1 MPADVRRSQFSR
13 GTNFNPLIWSNI
25 RQRLTFT
32 QLEMETVFPQKYIYI
47 YIHGCVWWNLYIRRV
62 RYSLCFFFP
71 LSSSIFVQKSIIR
84 HQKKKKNFT
93 THFSPPQLFN
103 KFDPRLK
110 FYLSDTQNREPIIP
124 FFVDIF
130 QLFVEKKL
138 VFDYCTYICSSIITN
153 IGGSF
158 ILFIS

>member
-1 MPADVRRSQFSR
+1 
-13 GTNFNPLIWSNI
+13 
-25 RQRLTFT
+25 
-32 QLEMETVFPQKYIYI
+32 METVFPQKYMYTWV
-47 YIHGCVWWNLYIRRV
+47 CVMKSLY
-62 RYSLCFFFP
+62 S
-71 LSSSIFVQKSIIR
+71 SSSIFVMFFFPPFFFDIR
-84 HQKKKKNFT
+84 SKVHYSSPKKKKKNFT
-93 THFSPPQLFN
+93 THFSPQLFN

>member
-1 MPADVRRSQFSR
+1 
-13 GTNFNPLIWSNI
+13 
-25 RQRLTFT
+25 
-32 QLEMETVFPQKYIYI
+32 METVFPQKYMYTWV
-47 YIHGCVWWNLYIRRV
+47 CVMKSLY
-62 RYSLCFFFP
+62 S
-71 LSSSIFVQKSIIR
+71 SSSIFVMFFFPPFFFDIR
-84 HQKKKKNFT
+84 SKVHYSSPKKKKKNFT

-158 ILFIS
+158 ILFIP

>member
-1 MPADVRRSQFSR
+1 
-13 GTNFNPLIWSNI
+13 
-25 RQRLTFT
+25 
-32 QLEMETVFPQKYIYI
+32 METVFPQKYMYTWV
-47 YIHGCVWWNLYIRRV
+47 CVMKSLY
-62 RYSLCFFFP
+62 S
-71 LSSSIFVQKSIIR
+71 SSSIFVMFFFFPPFFFDIR
-84 HQKKKKNFT
+84 SKVHYSSPKKKKKNFT

-158 ILFIS
+158 ILFIP

>member
-1 MPADVRRSQFSR
+1 
-13 GTNFNPLIWSNI
+13 
-25 RQRLTFT
+25 
-32 QLEMETVFPQKYIYI
+32 METVFPQKYMYTWV
-47 YIHGCVWWNLYIRRV
+47 CVMKSLY
-62 RYSLCFFFP
+62 S
-71 LSSSIFVQKSIIR
+71 SSSIFVMFFFPPFFFDIR
-84 HQKKKKNFT
+84 SKVHYSSPKKKKKNFT

>member
-1 MPADVRRSQFSR
+1 
-13 GTNFNPLIWSNI
+13 
-25 RQRLTFT
+25 
-32 QLEMETVFPQKYIYI
+32 METVFPQKYMYTWV
-47 YIHGCVWWNLYIRRV
+47 CVMKSLYSSSSIFV
-62 RYSLCFFFP
+62 MFFFFP

-84 HQKKKKNFT
+84 HQKKKKKNFT

-110 FYLSDTQNREPIIP
+110 FYLSDTQNREPIIL

-158 ILFIS
+158 ILFIP

>member
-1 MPADVRRSQFSR
+1 
-13 GTNFNPLIWSNI
+13 
-25 RQRLTFT
+25 
-32 QLEMETVFPQKYIYI
+32 METVFPQKYMYTWV
-47 YIHGCVWWNLYIRRV
+47 CVMKSLY
-62 RYSLCFFFP
+62 S
-71 LSSSIFVQKSIIR
+71 SSSIFVMFFFFSPFFFDIR
-84 HQKKKKNFT
+84 SKVHYSSPKKKKKNFT

>member
-1 MPADVRRSQFSR
+1 MGVCDEISIFVEFD
-13 GTNFNPLIWSNI
+13 I
-25 RQRLTFT
+25 RY
-32 QLEMETVFPQKYIYI
+32 VF
-47 YIHGCVWWNLYIRRV
+47 
-62 RYSLCFFFP
+62 FFFP
-71 LSSSIFVQKSIIR
+71 FLLRYSFKSPLFVTK
-84 HQKKKKNFT
+84 KKKKNFT

>member
-1 MPADVRRSQFSR
+1 MKS
-13 GTNFNPLIWSNI
+13 
-25 RQRLTFT
+25 
-32 QLEMETVFPQKYIYI
+32 
-47 YIHGCVWWNLYIRRV
+47 LY
-62 RYSLCFFFP
+62 S
-71 LSSSIFVQKSIIR
+71 SSSIFVMFFFFSPFFFDIR
-84 HQKKKKNFT
+84 SKVHYSSPKKKKKNFT

-158 ILFIS
+158 ILFIP

>member
-1 MPADVRRSQFSR
+1 MGVCDEISIFVEFD
-13 GTNFNPLIWSNI
+13 I
-25 RQRLTFT
+25 RY
-32 QLEMETVFPQKYIYI
+32 V
-47 YIHGCVWWNLYIRRV
+47 
-62 RYSLCFFFP
+62 FFFP
-71 LSSSIFVQKSIIR
+71 PFFFDIRSKVHYSSPK
-84 HQKKKKNFT
+84 KKKKNFT

>member
-1 MPADVRRSQFSR
+1 MGVCDEISIFVEFD
-13 GTNFNPLIWSNI
+13 I
-25 RQRLTFT
+25 RY
-32 QLEMETVFPQKYIYI
+32 V
-47 YIHGCVWWNLYIRRV
+47 
-62 RYSLCFFFP
+62 FFFP
-71 LSSSIFVQKSIIR
+71 PFFFDIRSKVHYSSPK
-84 HQKKKKNFT
+84 KKKKNFT

-138 VFDYCTYICSSIITN
+138 VFDYCTYIYSSIITN

-158 ILFIS
+158 ILFIP

>member
-1 MPADVRRSQFSR
+1 
-13 GTNFNPLIWSNI
+13 
-25 RQRLTFT
+25 
-32 QLEMETVFPQKYIYI
+32 METVFPQKYMYTWV
-47 YIHGCVWWNLYIRRV
+47 CVMKSLY
-62 RYSLCFFFP
+62 S
-71 LSSSIFVQKSIIR
+71 SSSIFVMFFFFSPFFFDIR
-84 HQKKKKNFT
+84 SKVHYSSPKKKKKNFT

-158 ILFIS
+158 ILFIP

>member
-32 QLEMETVFPQKYIYI
+32 QLEMETVFPQKYIYMYVCDEI
-47 YIHGCVWWNLYIRRV
+47 SIFVEFDIRYV
-62 RYSLCFFFP
+62 FFFP
-71 LSSSIFVQKSIIR
+71 PFFFDIRSKVHYSSPK
-84 HQKKKKNFT
+84 KKKKNFT

-158 ILFIS
+158 ILFIP